1 MQVMITAPELA
12 EQMHKDVNTVYQW
25 AKRKDDPLPL
35 RYMDGNRYGA
45 ILVSEFEEWWKR
57 NAELTRPAGR

>member
-1 MQVMITAPELA
+1 MQVMITAPDLA
-12 EQMHKDVNTVYQW
+12 AQMHKDVNTIYQW
-25 AKRKDDPLPL
+25 SRRKNDPLPL

-57 NAELTRPAGR
+57 NASLPNG